1 MDQHQPQEPYHS
13 DSDSS
18 DSIQSTIE
26 YEELTLIA
34 PKKKLNQEDA
44 LKFMLS
50 VKITFGGKSEE
61 YAELTQIMKDYRDRR
76 SDINVV
82 RSRIKFLFKEHPELV
97 AGFNIFLPAGY
108 EISVPIQ
115 KDYSVSNAVGVEQT
129 VCICFHDKPDLVAD
143 FCQLFCASS
152 NSMTTI
158 HQKKLKRL
166 SKNLKKSRILFYLI
180 VFFLA
185 LSLVV
190 AFGLGINLGFY
201 LLED

>member
-129 VCICFHDKPDLVAD
+129 VSFVDKVKVEYMHDE
-143 FCQLFCASS
+143 
-152 NSMTTI
+152 
-158 HQKKLKRL
+158 R
-166 SKNLKKSRILFYLI
+166 R
-180 VFFLA
+180 
-185 LSLVV
+185 
-190 AFGLGINLGFY
+190 
-201 LLED
+201 

>member
-1 MDQHQPQEPYHS
+1 MDQHQPQEEPYHS

-108 EISVPIQ
+108 EISIPIQ
-115 KDYSVSNAVGVEQT
+115 KNYSVSSEVGVEQT
-129 VCICFHDKPDLVAD
+129 VEYMHDER
-143 FCQLFCASS
+143 
-152 NSMTTI
+152 
-158 HQKKLKRL
+158 H
-166 SKNLKKSRILFYLI
+166 
-180 VFFLA
+180 
-185 LSLVV
+185 
-190 AFGLGINLGFY
+190 
-201 LLED
+201 